1 MPSSCFS
8 KVETKTMSKD
18 EKLLQHVF
26 DLFDVPVREKW
37 TVCCINSKAD
47 RTTFFFA
54 NGASVYFKRSEFT
67 VALPNGRFEPVAP
80 LKRMARRR
88 TGDGSYA
95 WQLFDRMGNVVA
107 VIGLSQPTDPLPVFV
122 SQIREALIGSRVQC
136 VSASDGGLCL
146 HLDDD
151 YDAVSNGASRVRID
165 ANRIPFTV
173 GSVDVNHGDGFD
185 MLRIYAADPDDQKP
199 VVMFRL
205 NQDTLNGKELSF
217 NVI

>member
-1 MPSSCFS
+1 
-8 KVETKTMSKD
+8 MSKD

-26 DLFDVPVREKW
+26 DLFDPFVRDEW
-37 TVCCINSKAD
+37 TVDRIVDAAN
-47 RTTFFFA
+47 RTTFFFV
-54 NGASVYFKRSEFT
+54 NGASVYLKKSEFT
-67 VALPNGRFEPVAP
+67 VALPAPTVLTMP

-95 WQLFDRMGNVVA
+95 WQLFDRRGDVVA
-107 VIGLSQPTDPLPVFV
+107 VIGLSQPTDPLPVFA
-122 SQIREALIGSRVQC
+122 SRMREALVGSRVQS
-136 VSASDGGLCL
+136 VSVSDGGLCL

-165 ANRIPFTV
+165 ANRVPFTV

-185 MLRIYAADPDDQKP
+185 MLRICAVDPDDQKP

-205 NQDTLNGKELSF
+205 NQDTLDGKELSF

>member
-1 MPSSCFS
+1 MK
-8 KVETKTMSKD
+8 KVSKD
-18 EKLLQHVF
+18 EKLLQHIF
-26 DLFDVPVREKW
+26 DLFDPLVREGR
-37 TVCCINSKAD
+37 TVDRIVDAAD
-47 RTTFFFA
+47 RATFFFD
-54 NGASVYFKRSEFT
+54 NGASVYLKNSEFT
-67 VALPNGRFEPVAP
+67 VARPAPTVLTTP

-88 TGDGSYA
+88 TEDGSHT
-95 WQLFDRMGNVVA
+95 WRLFDRMNDVVA

-122 SQIREALIGSRVQC
+122 SHMREALVGSRIQS

-173 GSVDVNHGDGFD
+173 GCVNVNHGDGFD
-185 MLRIYAADPDDQKP
+185 MLRICAVNPDDRKP

-205 NQDTLNGKELSF
+205 DQDTLNGKELSF

>member
-1 MPSSCFS
+1 MG
-8 KVETKTMSKD
+8 KD
-18 EKLLQHVF
+18 EKLLRHVF
-26 DLFDVPVREKW
+26 DLFDPLVREEW
-37 TVCCINSKAD
+37 TVDRIVDAAN
-47 RTTFFFA
+47 RTTFFFD
-54 NGASVYFKRSEFT
+54 NGASVYLKKSEFT
-67 VALPNGRFEPVAP
+67 VARPTPTVLTMP

-95 WQLFDRMGNVVA
+95 WQLFDRGGDVVA
-107 VIGLSQPTDPLPVFV
+107 VIGLSQLTDPLPVFV
-122 SQIREALIGSRVQC
+122 SHMREELAGSRVQS
-136 VSASDGGLCL
+136 VSVSDGGLCL

-151 YDAVSNGASRVRID
+151 YDAVSNGVSRVRID
-165 ANRIPFTV
+165 ANRVPFTV

-185 MLRIYAADPDDQKP
+185 MLRICAADLDDQKP

>member
-1 MPSSCFS
+1 
-8 KVETKTMSKD
+8 MSKD
-18 EKLLQHVF
+18 EKLLQHAF
-26 DLFDVPVREKW
+26 RLFDPLVRDEW
-37 TVCCINSKAD
+37 TVDRVDDAVN
-47 RTTFFFA
+47 RTTFFFS
-54 NGASVYFKRSEFT
+54 NGASVYLKKSEFT
-67 VALPNGRFEPVAP
+67 IDCPAPTVLPMP

-95 WQLFDRMGNVVA
+95 WKLFDRVNDVVA

-122 SQIREALIGSRVQC
+122 SDMREALVGSRVQS
-136 VSASDGGLCL
+136 VSTSGGGLCL

-165 ANRIPFTV
+165 ATRVPFTV
-173 GSVDVNHGDGFD
+173 GCVDVNHGDGFD
-185 MLRIYAADPDDQKP
+185 MLRICASDSEDKKP

-205 NQDTLNGKELSF
+205 NQDILNGKELSF

>member
-1 MPSSCFS
+1 
-8 KVETKTMSKD
+8 MSKD
-18 EKLLQHVF
+18 EKLLQHAF
-26 DLFDVPVREKW
+26 DLLHPLVREGW

-47 RTTFFFA
+47 RTTFFFT

-67 VALPNGRFEPVAP
+67 VALPEVRFERLAP

-88 TGDGSYA
+88 TKDGSHT
-95 WQLFDRMGNVVA
+95 WQLFDRMNDVVA
-107 VIGLSQPTDPLPVFV
+107 VIGLSQPTDPLPVFI
-122 SQIREALIGSRVQC
+122 SHMREALVGSRVQS
-136 VSASDGGLCL
+136 VSTSDGGLCL

-173 GSVDVNHGDGFD
+173 GHVDVNRGDGFD
-185 MLRIYAADPDDQKP
+185 MLRICSSDQDDKKP

-205 NQDTLNGKELSF
+205 DQDILNGKELSF